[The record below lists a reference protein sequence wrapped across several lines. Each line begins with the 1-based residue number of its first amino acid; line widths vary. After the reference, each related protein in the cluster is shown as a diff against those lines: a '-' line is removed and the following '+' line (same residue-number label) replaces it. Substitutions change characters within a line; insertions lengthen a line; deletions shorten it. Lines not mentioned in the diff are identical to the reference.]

1 MSETSNAE
9 PTNGAIAMSSVT
21 ERATGHP
28 SVGPGKPFVDV
39 RSVSKTFKRKGASSD
54 SALKALEDVS
64 LGIDRGEFTSII
76 GPSGCGKTT
85 LLRLIAGLDRPDT
98 GEILVGGRRVERP
111 SPERAVV
118 FQQPALL
125 PWATVIENVSLG
137 LRVRGV
143 GKEERTAKAAAILET
158 VGLAGYGNHI
168 PRELSGGMQ
177 QRVALARV
185 FVLSPSVLLMDE
197 PFASLDEITRRR
209 LHRQLLRLW
218 DREPRTGV
226 FITHNVEEAIILADH
241 VVIMSPHPGRV
252 SEIFEVPLPR
262 PRRLEQEHSPEFLEA
277 REYIWKRI
285 EEWDS

>member
-1 MSETSNAE
+1 MSETNNAE
-9 PTNGAIAMSSVT
+9 PANGAMRSAADQAPG
-21 ERATGHP
+21 RPPG
-28 SVGPGKPFVDV
+28 GPLEPLVDV

-54 SALKALEDVS
+54 SALKALEDVT
-64 LGIDRGEFTSII
+64 LGIDLGEFTSII

-85 LLRLIAGLDRPDT
+85 LLRLIAGLDHPDT
-98 GEILVGGRRVERP
+98 GEVFVAGQRVERP
-111 SPERAVV
+111 APDRAVV

-125 PWATVIENVSLG
+125 PWATVMENVSLG

-143 GKEERTAKAAAILET
+143 GKEERTAQAGAILET
-158 VGLAGYGNHI
+158 VGLAGYENHI

-185 FVLSPSVLLMDE
+185 FVLNPSVLLMDE

-209 LHRQLLRLW
+209 LHRQLLSLW

-226 FITHNVEEAIILADH
+226 FITHNVEEAIILADS
-241 VVIMSPHPGRV
+241 VMIMSPHPGRV

-262 PRRLEQEHSPEFLEA
+262 PRRLEQEHLPEFLEA

-285 EEWDS
+285 EEWDA